1 MRYLYAILSLVAVLG
16 TLAAVKASQISMLIG
31 AGEAMKKAGP
41 PPETVTLA
49 RVEQHNWEEILN
61 SVGTVTAAKGVALS
75 VDVSGIVTRLHFESG
90 SVVKTG
96 QILVELDS
104 SIERAQLA
112 SLKARRD
119 LAESSLKRTRALVD
133 SGAIAPAML
142 DADEASYR
150 GLVADFAALEAQIAH
165 KVVRAP
171 FDGKLGIRAVNLG
184 QFLSPGTT
192 IASLEST
199 EACYV
204 DFALPQQH
212 AKQLQRGMRVR
223 ILPTSGGT
231 DSIEGSLAAVAP
243 ELDPATRNIKLRASM
258 PETPDKLRPGMFVKV
273 EVVLPKRHE
282 LLVVP
287 STSIVHAT
295 YGDSVFCA
303 DEGTPAAPGG
313 KPRLVARQ
321 QFVKLGETRGD
332 FVSVLDGLH
341 AGEAIVVAGAFKL
354 RNGIPLVANDE
365 VKLTPQLD
373 PHPVNR

>member
-1 MRYLYAILSLVAVLG
+1 MRYLYAILSLLAVLG

-31 AGEAMKKAGP
+31 AGAAMQKAGP

-49 RVEQHNWEEILN
+49 RVQHQNWEQVLN

-90 SVVKTG
+90 SVVKRG
-96 QILVELDS
+96 DVLVELDS

-133 SGAIAPAML
+133 SGAIAPVML
-142 DADEASYR
+142 DTDEASYR

-165 KVVRAP
+165 KFVRAP
-171 FDGKLGIRAVNLG
+171 FGGKLGIRAVNLG
-184 QFLSPGTT
+184 QFLAPGAA

-199 EACYV
+199 DACYV

-212 AKQLQRGMRVR
+212 AKQLQRGMPVR
-223 ILPTSGGT
+223 IMPTSGGT

-243 ELDPATRNIKLRASM
+243 ELDAATRNIKLRASM
-258 PETPDKLRPGMFVKV
+258 PKTPDQLRPGMFVKV
-273 EVVLPKRHE
+273 AVVLPEKHE
-282 LLVVP
+282 LLTVP
-287 STSIVHAT
+287 TTSIVHAT

-303 DEGTPAAPGG
+303 DERTPSAPGG
-313 KPRLVARQ
+313 KPSLVARQ

-341 AGEAIVVAGAFKL
+341 AGEAVVVAGAFKL

-365 VKLTPQLD
+365 VKLNPQID